1 MVKGSTKLCPEPRP
15 MFGAGAGSGV
25 DFEPRE
31 GDRTNGAPKV
41 VMIIY
46 GRWTYVK
53 HNEQNI
59 NMCDKAT
66 GDKRCT

>member
-1 MVKGSTKLCPEPRP
+1 ML
-15 MFGAGAGSGV
+15 GAVTESGV
-25 DFEPRE
+25 YFEPMDGNYTDGTPE
-31 GDRTNGAPKV
+31 V
-41 VMIIY
+41 VMMIY
-46 GRWTYVK
+46 GGWKYVK